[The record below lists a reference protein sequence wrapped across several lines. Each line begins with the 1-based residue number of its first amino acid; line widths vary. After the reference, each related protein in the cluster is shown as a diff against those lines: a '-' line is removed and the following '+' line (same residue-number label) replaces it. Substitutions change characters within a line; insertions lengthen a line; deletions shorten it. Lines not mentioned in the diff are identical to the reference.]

1 MTVGVTAQ
9 TGFNEQPYITVA
21 EYKNAPTSLD
31 YNNLVVGGNQNAQDA
46 ELARVILRAT
56 SYLNEYLNQDLH
68 ANPVT
73 ETQRVRM
80 SGEGYIYLH
89 PNKNPIIS
97 LSAFQW
103 GSSPNNLQT
112 LNDPSQCWFES
123 QQIVI
128 PLSQINTTYTS
139 SGPLAFG
146 SYGPRIPL
154 FTKYTYIAGYVNTT
168 CTGSLGASTL
178 TVANVS
184 GILPGETYR
193 IIDGAFAESVTV
205 DNSYVYGSTTI
216 PLTAPLAFAHTGAGF
231 SNMPFA
237 VKQATIL
244 MTSAFVK
251 QRGDASMTMNLTT
264 QPTVN
269 IGNNQRYAG
278 EIALALDMVNLYRRV
293 R

>member
-80 SGEGYIYLH
+80 SGEGFIYLH

-112 LNDPSQCWFES
+112 LADPSQCWFET

>member
-1 MTVGVTAQ
+1 MATGVTPQ
-9 TGFNEQPYITVA
+9 TGYNETPYITVA

-31 YNNLVVGGNQNAQDA
+31 YNNLVVGGNSQAQDA
-46 ELARVILRAT
+46 ELAQVILRAT

-68 ANPVT
+68 AEPVT
-73 ETQRVRM
+73 ETQRTRM
-80 SGEGYIYLH
+80 GSNGFIYLH

-97 LSAFQW
+97 LSSFQW
-103 GSSPNNLQT
+103 GTSPQNLQT
-112 LNDPSQCWFES
+112 LDDPSQCWFEN

-128 PLSQINTTYTS
+128 PLSQINTSYTS
-139 SGPLAFG
+139 QGPLAFG
-146 SYGPRIPL
+146 SYAPRQPL

-168 CTGSLGASTL
+168 CTGTLGASTV
-178 TVANVS
+178 TVVNAS

-193 IIDGAFAESVTV
+193 IIDGASTETV
-205 DNSYVYGSTTI
+205 KVSSSYVYGSTTI
-216 PLTAPLAFAHTGAGF
+216 PLDAPLVASHTAAGF

-237 VKQATIL
+237 IKQATIL
-244 MTSAFVK
+244 MTSAFIK

-278 EIALALDMVNLYRRV
+278 EIALAIEMVNLYRRV

>member
-1 MTVGVTAQ
+1 MAVGVTPQ

-31 YNNLVVGGNQNAQDA
+31 YNNLVVGGNANAQDA
-46 ELARVILRAT
+46 ELSRVILRAT

-80 SGEGYIYLH
+80 SNEGYIFLH

-103 GSSPNNLQT
+103 GSSPTNLQT

-123 QQIVI
+123 QQICI

-168 CTGSLGASTL
+168 CNGTLGVSSL
-178 TVANVS
+178 TVFNPS

-193 IIDGAFAESVTV
+193 IINGANAESVTV
-205 DNSYVYGSTTI
+205 ASNYTYGSTTV
-216 PLTAPLAFAHTGAGF
+216 PLTAPLAHSHVGAGF

-237 VKQATIL
+237 IKQATIL
-244 MTSAFVK
+244 MTSAFIK

-264 QPTVN
+264 QPTAN

-278 EIALALDMVNLYRRV
+278 EIKLALDMVNLYRRV